1 MKRNPLAVAED
12 LSSNPQDRHA
22 SGERPKRR
30 ITWINAVPPPHNPP
44 PEEPP
49 DTVREV
55 KTSGAT
61 RTSGQALRMPKPT
74 LMMKMERPM
83 ATSEMFPAN
92 SNAVALPGDAPPDA
106 EPPPTVPSPELPP
119 ASAAPSSVRSVRSV
133 RFAVVEVVVPSER
146 RDFRRE
152 D

>member
-1 MKRNPLAVAED
+1 MKRNPLAVAEN
-12 LSSNPQDRHA
+12 LSSQSQDRHP

-61 RTSGQALRMPKPT
+61 RTSGQALRMPKAT
-74 LMMKMERPM
+74 LMMKMERPV

-92 SNAVALPGDAPPDA
+92 SNAVALPGDVPPDI
-106 EPPPTVPSPELPP
+106 EPPPTVPSPALPP
-119 ASAAPSSVRSVRSV
+119 ASSVPSSVRSVRSV